1 MLVKMG
7 NWVVDIRVDGK
18 GLWVQQEMYYV
29 LLSRD
34 VLAYMHGGKV
44 LMYD

>member
-1 MLVKMG
+1 MLVKVG
-7 NWVVDIRVDGK
+7 NWVMDIRVDDR
-18 GLWVQQEMYYV
+18 GLWVWQGMCYV

-34 VLAYMHGGKV
+34 VLAYMHGDKI